1 METLALLADGFATS
15 LSPLN
20 IMIVLLG
27 VTAGLFIGAMP
38 GLGSVNGVA
47 IVLPI
52 TFIVPPSSA
61 IILLCA
67 IYYGAMYGGAVS
79 SILLGIPGA
88 STAVATTFDGRPMA
102 QQGKAGLALIAAA
115 GASFVGGTISV
126 LLFTIFAVPLADV
139 ALAFGPAE
147 TFALVLLAFTT
158 FVGLGGDDV
167 PKTIVMICLG
177 LVLSTVGLD
186 LISGQPRLIFGD
198 IPGFYS
204 GISFLV
210 LAIGAY
216 GVGEILYTIE
226 KSRKAPSVT
235 PAPITF
241 REIGHGIRALN
252 RMWKTM
258 SLGSFMG
265 FFVGM
270 LPAAGATPAALMAYG
285 VAKQTSK
292 KPESFGKGNIEGVA
306 APETANNA
314 ASTGSLLP
322 MLTLGIP
329 GSPTT
334 ALLLG
339 GMVMWGLMPGPM
351 LFIEQPDF
359 VWGLISSLYTANFA
373 AVAINIALIPLF
385 VWALRMP
392 FAVLCSL
399 VLVLCIV
406 GGYAPSQKLHDV
418 WLIVAFGVGGYLLRK
433 ADYPLAPLVLALVL
447 GPLMEKSFRQ
457 TLISEQGDMMAF
469 LERPL
474 SATFLVIALLLFIW
488 PLVGL
493 IFTRD
498 HKDHP
503 HVPSKR
509 PKIANDGK
517 T

>member
-1 METLALLADGFATS
+1 MELLGHLADGFATS

-20 IMIVLLG
+20 LMIVILG

-47 IVLPI
+47 IVLPL

-61 IILLCA
+61 IILLAA
-67 IYYGAMYGGAVS
+67 IYYGAMYGGAIS

-115 GASFVGGTISV
+115 TASFVGGTISV
-126 LLFTIFAVPLADV
+126 ILFTLFAAPLADV
-139 ALAFGPAE
+139 ALAFGPPE
-147 TFALVLLAFTT
+147 EFALVLLAFTT
-158 FVGLGGDDV
+158 FVGLGGDDIL
-167 PKTIVMICLG
+167 KTIIMICLG

-186 LISGQPRLIFGD
+186 LISGQPRLIFFD
-198 IPGFYS
+198 QPGFYS

-210 LAIGAY
+210 LAIGIY

-226 KSRKAPSVT
+226 TSKSAPSVT
-235 PAPITF
+235 PAKLTF
-241 REIGHGIRALN
+241 KELWLGLKAVN

-258 SLGSFMG
+258 SFGSFMG

-285 VAKQTSK
+285 MSKLMSK
-292 KPESFGKGNIEGVA
+292 KPETYGKGNIEGVA

-339 GMVMWGLMPGPM
+339 GMVMWGLVPGPM
-351 LFIEQPDF
+351 LFIDQPDF
-359 VWGLISSLYTANFA
+359 VWGLISSLYTANLA
-373 AVAINIALIPLF
+373 AVLVNLALIPVF

-392 FAVLCSL
+392 FTVLCSL
-399 VLVLCIV
+399 VLILCIV
-406 GGYAPSQKLHDV
+406 GGFAPSQKMHDV
-418 WLIVAFGVGGYLLRK
+418 WLIVGFGVIGYLLRK
-433 ADYPLAPLVLALVL
+433 ADYPMAPLVLALVL

-457 TLISEQGDMMAF
+457 SLISAQGDIMIF
-469 LERPL
+469 VERPL
-474 SATFLVIALLLFIW
+474 SATFIVISAIFFLL
-488 PLVGL
+488 PLLGY
-493 IFTRD
+493 IRRAMRRRAAGN
-498 HKDHP
+498 P
-503 HVPSKR
+503 
-509 PKIANDGK
+509 AE
-517 T
+517 

>member
-1 METLALLADGFATS
+1 MELLGYLADGFGTS

-20 IMIVLLG
+20 LFIVLIG

-52 TFIVPPSSA
+52 TFIVPPASA
-61 IILLCA
+61 IILLAA
-67 IYYGAMYGGAVS
+67 IYYGAMYGGAIS
-79 SILLGIPGA
+79 SVLLGIPGA

-115 GASFVGGTISV
+115 CASFVGGTISV
-126 LLFTIFAVPLADV
+126 ILFTIFAAPLADI

-147 TFALVLLAFTT
+147 EFALVLLAFTT

-167 PKTIVMICLG
+167 LKTIIMICLG
-177 LVLSTVGLD
+177 LALSTVGLD
-186 LISGQPRLIFGD
+186 LISGQPRLIFFD
-198 IPGFYS
+198 EPGFYS

-210 LAIGAY
+210 LAIGVY
-216 GVGEILYTIE
+216 GIGEILYTIE
-226 KSRKAPSVT
+226 TQKTAPQVT
-235 PAPITF
+235 PAKLTF
-241 REIGHGIRALN
+241 RELWYGIKEINKL
-252 RMWKTM
+252 WKTM
-258 SLGSFMG
+258 SLGSFLG

-270 LPAAGATPAALMAYG
+270 LPAAGATPAALMSYG
-285 VAKQTSK
+285 IAKLTSK
-292 KPESFGKGNIEGVA
+292 TPEKFGKGAIEGVA

-339 GMVMWGLMPGPM
+339 GMVMWGLVPGPM

-359 VWGLISSLYTANFA
+359 VWGLISSLYTANLA
-373 AVAINIALIPLF
+373 AVLVNLALIPLF

-392 FAVLCSL
+392 FTVLCAL
-399 VLVLCIV
+399 VFILCLV

-418 WLIVAFGVGGYLLRK
+418 WLIVGFGVGGYLLRK
-433 ADYPLAPLVLALVL
+433 ADYPMAPLVLALVL

-457 TLISEQGDMMAF
+457 TLISEQGNVLAF
-469 LERPL
+469 VERPISGTFIAISVLFFVLPLLKHVKRWLRRDL
-474 SATFLVIALLLFIW
+474 SPAE
-488 PLVGL
+488 
-493 IFTRD
+493 
-498 HKDHP
+498 
-503 HVPSKR
+503 
-509 PKIANDGK
+509 
-517 T
+517 

>member
-1 METLALLADGFATS
+1 MELLGHLAEGFSTS

-20 IMIVLLG
+20 LFIVILG

-47 IVLPI
+47 IVLPM

-67 IYYGAMYGGAVS
+67 IYYGAMYGGAIS

-102 QQGKAGLALIAAA
+102 QQGKAGLALIVAAV
-115 GASFVGGTISV
+115 ASFIGGTISV
-126 LLFTIFAVPLADV
+126 ILFTLFAAPLADV

-147 TFALVLLAFTT
+147 EFALVLLAFTT

-167 PKTIVMICLG
+167 LKTIIMICLG
-177 LVLSTVGLD
+177 LALSTVGLD
-186 LISGQPRLIFGD
+186 LISGQPRLIFFD
-198 IPGFYS
+198 EPGFYS

-210 LAIGAY
+210 LAIGIY

-226 KSRKAPSVT
+226 TSKSAPSVT
-235 PAPITF
+235 PARLTF
-241 REIGHGIRALN
+241 RDLWYGIKEVNKL
-252 RMWKTM
+252 WKTL
-258 SLGSFMG
+258 SFGSFMG

-270 LPAAGATPAALMAYG
+270 LPAAGATPAALMSYG
-285 VAKQTSK
+285 LSKLMSK
-292 KPESFGKGNIEGVA
+292 KPETFGKGNIEGVA
-306 APETANNA
+306 SPETANNA

-339 GMVMWGLMPGPM
+339 GMVMWGLVPGPM

-359 VWGLISSLYTANFA
+359 VWGLISSLYTANLA
-373 AVAINIALIPLF
+373 AVLVNLALIPLF

-392 FAVLCSL
+392 FTVLCSL

-406 GGYAPSQKLHDV
+406 GGFAPSQKMHDV
-418 WLIVAFGVGGYLLRK
+418 WLIVGFGVVGYLMRK
-433 ADYPLAPLVLALVL
+433 ADYPMAPLVLALVL

-457 TLISEQGDMMAF
+457 TLISEQGNVLAF
-469 LERPL
+469 IERPL
-474 SATFLVIALLLFIW
+474 SATFIALSAVFFLL
-488 PLVGL
+488 PLL
-493 IFTRD
+493 
-498 HKDHP
+498 KYA
-503 HVPSKR
+503 KR
-509 PKIANDGK
+509 AKRSEGVAGEPAE
-517 T
+517 

>member
-1 METLALLADGFATS
+1 MELFGLLMDGFATS
-15 LSPLN
+15 LSPFN
-20 IMIVLLG
+20 IMIVVLG

-47 IVLPI
+47 IVLPL
-52 TFIVPPSSA
+52 TFVVPPSSA
-61 IILLCA
+61 IILLAA
-67 IYYGAMYGGAVS
+67 IYYGAMYGGAIS

-115 GASFVGGTISV
+115 VASFVGGTISV
-126 LLFTIFAVPLADV
+126 ILFTLFAVPLADI
-139 ALAFGPAE
+139 ALKFGPPE
-147 TFALVLLAFTT
+147 EFALVLMAFTT

-167 PKTIVMICLG
+167 LKTIIMICLG

-186 LISGQPRLIFGD
+186 MISGQPRMIFFD
-198 IPGFYS
+198 QPGFYS

-226 KSRKAPSVT
+226 TSKSAPSVT
-235 PAPITF
+235 PAKLTF
-241 REIGHGIRALN
+241 RELGHGLKEMNKLWR
-252 RMWKTM
+252 TM
-258 SLGSFMG
+258 SLGSFLG

-285 VAKQTSK
+285 LAKVTSK
-292 KPESFGKGNIEGVA
+292 QPDTFGKGNIEGVA

-339 GMVMWGLMPGPM
+339 GMVMWGLVPGPM

-373 AVAINIALIPLF
+373 AVIVNLALIPVF

-392 FAVLCSL
+392 FTVLCAV
-399 VLVLCIV
+399 VLILCIV
-406 GGYAPSQKLHDV
+406 GGFAPSQKMHDV
-418 WLIVAFGVGGYLLRK
+418 WLIVAFGIGGYVLRK
-433 ADYPLAPLVLALVL
+433 ADYPMAPLVLALVL

-457 TLISEQGDMMAF
+457 TLIAEQGNVFAF
-469 LERPL
+469 IERPI
-474 SATFLVIALLLFIW
+474 SGTFIVISVIFFLL
-488 PLVGL
+488 PLLKYV
-493 IFTRD
+493 R
-498 HKDHP
+498 
-503 HVPSKR
+503 R
-509 PKIANDGK
+509 PNKNVREHAK
-517 T
+517 

>member
-1 METLALLADGFATS
+1 MDIFALLADGFATS

-20 IMIVLLG
+20 LFIVIIG
-27 VTAGLFIGAMP
+27 VTVGLFIGAMP

-47 IVLPI
+47 IVLPL
-52 TFIVPPSSA
+52 TFVVPPASA
-61 IILLCA
+61 IIFLAA

-102 QQGKAGLALIAAA
+102 QKGQAGLALIAAA
-115 GASFVGGTISV
+115 VASFVGGTISV
-126 LLFTIFAVPLADV
+126 ILFTAFAAPLADL

-147 TFALVLLAFTT
+147 EFALVLLAFTT
-158 FVGLGGDDV
+158 FVGLGGDD
-167 PKTIVMICLG
+167 PLKTVIMICLG

-198 IPGFYS
+198 MPGFYA

-210 LAIGAY
+210 LAIGVY
-216 GVGEILYTIE
+216 GIGEVLHTIE
-226 KSRKAPSVT
+226 TSKSAPQVT
-235 PAPITF
+235 PAKITF
-241 REIGHGIRALN
+241 SELRAGLA
-252 RMWKTM
+252 RMNQLWRTM
-258 SLGSFMG
+258 SIGSFLG

-270 LPAAGATPAALMAYG
+270 LPAAGATPASLMAYG
-285 VAKQTSK
+285 IARTTSK
-292 KPESFGKGNIEGVA
+292 KGKNFGKGEIEGVA

-339 GMVMWGLMPGPM
+339 GMVMWGLVPGPM

-359 VWGLISSLYTANFA
+359 VWGLISSLYTANAA
-373 AVAINIALIPLF
+373 AVLINLALIPLF

-392 FAVLCSL
+392 FTVLCAI
-399 VLVLCIV
+399 VIVLCIV
-406 GGYAPSQKLHDV
+406 GGFAPSQKLHDV
-418 WLIVAFGVGGYLLRK
+418 WLIAGFGIAGYILRK

-457 TLISEQGDMMAF
+457 TLVMEQGNVFAF
-469 LERPL
+469 VERPL
-474 SATFLVIALLLFIW
+474 SATFMLLA
-488 PLVGL
+488 L
-493 IFTRD
+493 IFFLLPLLKYVR
-498 HKDHP
+498 KP
-503 HVPSKR
+503 GKNQVP
-509 PKIANDGK
+509 AE
-517 T
+517 

>member
-1 METLALLADGFATS
+1 MDVLALLADGFATS

-20 IMIVLLG
+20 LMIVILG

-47 IVLPI
+47 IVLPL

-67 IYYGAMYGGAVS
+67 IYYGAMYGGAIS
-79 SILLGIPGA
+79 SVLLGIPGS

-115 GASFVGGTISV
+115 MASFIGGTISV
-126 LLFTIFAVPLADV
+126 VLFTVFAVPLADL

-147 TFALVLLAFTT
+147 EFALVLLAFTT

-167 PKTIVMICLG
+167 LKTLIMICLG

-186 LISGQPRLIFGD
+186 LISGQPRLIFFD
-198 IPGFYS
+198 EPGFYS

-210 LAIGAY
+210 LAIGVY
-216 GVGEILYTIE
+216 GVGEVLYTIE
-226 KSRKAPSVT
+226 TQRKSPSVT
-235 PAPITF
+235 PAKLTF
-241 REIGHGIRALN
+241 KELWLGMKAIN
-252 RMWKTM
+252 RLWKTM
-258 SLGSFMG
+258 SLGSFLG

-285 VAKQTSK
+285 MAKTTSK
-292 KPESFGKGNIEGVA
+292 SPETFGKGNIEGVA

-339 GMVMWGLMPGPM
+339 GMVMWGLVPGPM

-373 AVAINIALIPLF
+373 AVAINLALIPLF

-392 FAVLCSL
+392 FTVLCAL
-399 VLVLCIV
+399 VLVLCLV

-418 WLIVAFGVGGYLLRK
+418 WLILGFGVAGYLLRK
-433 ADYPLAPLVLALVL
+433 ANYPLAPLVLALVL

-457 TLISEQGDMMAF
+457 TLISEQGNVMAF
-469 LERPL
+469 VERPL
-474 SATFLVIALLLFIW
+474 SATFMALALLFFVL
-488 PLVGL
+488 PLIKL
-493 IFTRD
+493 LRKNTS
-498 HKDHP
+498 KDKVAP
-503 HVPSKR
+503 
-509 PKIANDGK
+509 AE
-517 T
+517 

>member
-1 METLALLADGFATS
+1 METLGLLLDGFSTS
-15 LSPLN
+15 LSLFN
-20 IMIVLLG
+20 IIIVVAG

-47 IVLPI
+47 IVLPL
-52 TFIVPPSSA
+52 TFLVPPESA
-61 IILLCA
+61 IILLAA

-102 QQGKAGLALIAAA
+102 QQGRAGLALITSAV
-115 GASFVGGTISV
+115 ASFIGGTISV
-126 LLFTIFAVPLADV
+126 VLFTVFAVPLADV

-147 TFALVLLAFTT
+147 EFALVLLAFTT
-158 FVGLGGDDV
+158 FVGLGNDNV
-167 PKTIVMICLG
+167 YKTIVMIMLG

-186 LISGQPRLIFGD
+186 LISGQPRLIFFD
-198 IPGFYS
+198 LPGFYS

-210 LAIGAY
+210 LAIGVY
-216 GVGEILYTIE
+216 GVGEVLYTIE
-226 KSRKAPSVT
+226 TSNRNTEVT
-235 PAPITF
+235 NARITF
-241 REIGHGIRALN
+241 AELGAGLRELVKLWR
-252 RMWKTM
+252 TM
-258 SLGSFMG
+258 TLGSLVG

-270 LPAAGATPAALMAYG
+270 LPAAGATPASLMAYG
-285 VAKQTSK
+285 MAKSSSK
-292 KPESFGKGNIEGVA
+292 TPDSFGKGNIEGVA

-339 GMVMWGLMPGPM
+339 GMVIWGLVPGPM

-373 AVAINIALIPLF
+373 SVIINIALIPLF

-392 FAVLCSL
+392 TTVLCAL
-399 VLVLCIV
+399 VLVLCII
-406 GGYAPSQKLHDV
+406 GGFAPSQKMHDV
-418 WLIVAFGVGGYLLRK
+418 WLIIAFGGAGYILRK
-433 ADYPLAPLVLALVL
+433 ADYPLAPLVLAIVL

-457 TLISEQGDMMAF
+457 TLIGEQGNVLAF
-469 LERPL
+469 FERPL
-474 SATFLVIALLLFIW
+474 SGTFMCLALFFFLL
-488 PLVGL
+488 PLIKYVHRSYSDQTP
-493 IFTRD
+493 IT
-498 HKDHP
+498 
-503 HVPSKR
+503 SS
-509 PKIANDGK
+509 
-517 T
+517 

>member
-1 METLALLADGFATS
+1 MEVLDLLAQGFAVS

-20 IMIVLLG
+20 LMVVLIG
-27 VTAGLFIGAMP
+27 VTVGIFIGAMP

-47 IVLPI
+47 IVLPL
-52 TFIVPPSSA
+52 TFIVPPTSA
-61 IILLCA
+61 IILLAA
-67 IYYGAMYGGAVS
+67 IYYGAMYGGAIS

-115 GASFVGGTISV
+115 VASFVGGTISI
-126 LLFTIFAVPLADV
+126 LLFTAFAVPLADL

-147 TFALVLLAFTT
+147 EFALVLLAFTT

-167 PKTIVMICLG
+167 LKTIVMICLG
-177 LVLSTVGLD
+177 LALATVGLD
-186 LISGQPRLIFGD
+186 LISGQPRMIFGD
-198 IPGFYS
+198 LPGFYS

-210 LAIGAY
+210 LAIGVY
-216 GVGEILYTIE
+216 GIGEVLYTLE
-226 KSRKAPSVT
+226 TSRTKPTVT
-235 PAPITF
+235 PAKLTF
-241 REIGHGIRALN
+241 KELGAGFRAMN
-252 RMWKTM
+252 RTWKTM
-258 SLGSFMG
+258 SMGSFLG

-285 VAKQTSK
+285 IARQTSK
-292 KPESFGKGNIEGVA
+292 APETFGKGNIEGVA

-339 GMVMWGLMPGPM
+339 GMVMWGLTPGPL

-359 VWGLISSLYTANFA
+359 VWGLISSLYTANVA
-373 AVAINIALIPLF
+373 AVLINIALIPLF

-392 FAVLCSL
+392 FTVLCSI
-399 VLVLCIV
+399 VLLLCIV
-406 GGYAPSQKLHDV
+406 GGYAPNQKMHDV
-418 WLIVAFGVGGYLLRK
+418 WLILGFGVAGYLLRK

-447 GPLMEKSFRQ
+447 GPLMERSFRQ
-457 TLISEQGDMMAF
+457 TLIAEQGNILAF
-469 LERPL
+469 VERPL
-474 SATFLVIALLLFIW
+474 SGTFIALAALFFLLPVIRY
-488 PLVGL
+488 LRKRYGKKGL
-493 IFTRD
+493 A
-498 HKDHP
+498 P
-503 HVPSKR
+503 
-509 PKIANDGK
+509 AE
-517 T
+517 

>member
-1 METLALLADGFATS
+1 MDGFATS
-15 LSPLN
+15 LSPFNL
-20 IMIVLLG
+20 MIVVLG

-47 IVLPI
+47 IVLPL

-61 IILLCA
+61 IILLAA

-115 GASFVGGTISV
+115 VASFVGGTVSV
-126 LLFTIFAVPLADV
+126 ILFTLFAAPLADI
-139 ALAFGPAE
+139 ALRFGPPE
-147 TFALVLLAFTT
+147 EFALVLLAFTT

-167 PKTIVMICLG
+167 LKTVIMICLG
-177 LVLSTVGLD
+177 LALSTVGLD
-186 LISGQPRLIFGD
+186 LISGQPRLIFFD
-198 IPGFYS
+198 QPGFYS

-226 KSRKAPSVT
+226 ASKSAPQVT
-235 PAPITF
+235 PARLTFKELRLGF
-241 REIGHGIRALN
+241 REMNKL
-252 RMWKTM
+252 WKTM
-258 SLGSFMG
+258 SFGSFIG

-285 VAKQTSK
+285 LAKVTSK
-292 KPESFGKGNIEGVA
+292 NSDQFGRGAIEGVA

-339 GMVMWGLMPGPM
+339 GMVMWGLVPGPM

-373 AVAINIALIPLF
+373 AVLVNLALIPVF

-392 FAVLCSL
+392 FTVLCAL

-406 GGYAPSQKLHDV
+406 GGYAPSQKMHDV
-418 WLIVAFGVGGYLLRK
+418 WLIVGFGVGGYLLRK
-433 ADYPLAPLVLALVL
+433 ADYPMAPLVLALVL

-457 TLISEQGDMMAF
+457 TLIAEQGNILAF
-469 LERPL
+469 VERPL
-474 SATFLVIALLLFIW
+474 SASFIAISAIFFLLPLLKY
-488 PLVGL
+488 
-493 IFTRD
+493 TR
-498 HKDHP
+498 
-503 HVPSKR
+503 R
-509 PKIANDGK
+509 LTGPKA
-517 T
+517 TV

>member
-1 METLALLADGFATS
+1 METLGLLLDGFSTS
-15 LSPLN
+15 LSLFN
-20 IMIVLLG
+20 IMIVLSG

-47 IVLPI
+47 IVLPL
-52 TFIVPPSSA
+52 TFLVPPESA
-61 IILLCA
+61 IILLAA

-102 QQGKAGLALIAAA
+102 QQGKAGLALITSAV
-115 GASFVGGTISV
+115 ASFVGGTVSV
-126 LLFTIFAVPLADV
+126 VLFTIFAIPLADV

-147 TFALVLLAFTT
+147 EFALVLLAFTT
-158 FVGLGGDDV
+158 FVGLGNDNV
-167 PKTIVMICLG
+167 YKTIVMIMLG

-186 LISGQPRLIFGD
+186 LISGQPRLIFFD
-198 IPGFYS
+198 LPGFYS

-210 LAIGAY
+210 LAIGVY
-216 GVGEILYTIE
+216 GVGEVLYTIE
-226 KSRKAPSVT
+226 TSNKNTEVT
-235 PAPITF
+235 NARITF
-241 REIGHGIRALN
+241 AELGAGLRKLVSL
-252 RMWKTM
+252 WKTM
-258 SLGSFMG
+258 TLGSFIG

-270 LPAAGATPAALMAYG
+270 LPAAGATPASLMAYG
-285 VAKQTSK
+285 MAKSSSK
-292 KPESFGKGNIEGVA
+292 NPDSFGKGNIEGVA

-339 GMVMWGLMPGPM
+339 GMVIWGLVPGPM

-373 AVAINIALIPLF
+373 SVIINIALIPLF

-392 FAVLCSL
+392 ATVLCAL
-399 VLVLCIV
+399 VLVLCII
-406 GGYAPSQKLHDV
+406 GGFAPSQKMHDV
-418 WLIVAFGVGGYLLRK
+418 WLIIAFGGAGYILRK
-433 ADYPLAPLVLALVL
+433 ADYPLAPLVLAIVL

-457 TLISEQGDMMAF
+457 TLIAEQGNILAF
-469 LERPL
+469 FERPL
-474 SATFLVIALLLFIW
+474 SGTFMCLALFFFLLPVIKYVRRSHYNQN
-488 PLVGL
+488 PV
-493 IFTRD
+493 TN
-498 HKDHP
+498 P
-503 HVPSKR
+503 
-509 PKIANDGK
+509 
-517 T
+517 

>member
-1 METLALLADGFATS
+1 MEVFSLLADGFATS
-15 LSPLN
+15 LSPFNL
-20 IMIVLLG
+20 MIVIFG

-47 IVLPI
+47 IVLPL

-61 IILLCA
+61 IILLAA
-67 IYYGAMYGGAVS
+67 IYYGAMYGGAIS

-115 GASFVGGTISV
+115 FASFVGGTISV
-126 LLFTIFAVPLADV
+126 ILFSAFAAPLADV

-147 TFALVLLAFTT
+147 EFALVLLAFTT

-167 PKTIVMICLG
+167 LKTIMMICLG

-198 IPGFYS
+198 MPGFYS

-210 LAIGAY
+210 LAIGTY
-216 GVGEILYTIE
+216 GIGEVLYTIE
-226 KSRKAPSVT
+226 TSKSQPQVS
-235 PAPITF
+235 PARITF
-241 REIGHGIRALN
+241 RDLWSGL
-252 RMWKTM
+252 KTM
-258 SLGSFMG
+258 MGFWRTMSFGSFLG

-270 LPAAGATPAALMAYG
+270 LPAAGATPASLMAYG
-285 VAKQTSK
+285 IAKQTSK
-292 KPESFGKGNIEGVA
+292 EPESFGKGNIEGVA

-339 GMVMWGLMPGPM
+339 GMVMWGLVPGPM
-351 LFIEQPDF
+351 LFIEEPDF
-359 VWGLISSLYTANFA
+359 VWGLISSLYTANAA
-373 AVAINIALIPLF
+373 AVIINIALIPLF

-392 FAVLCSL
+392 FTVLCSI

-406 GGYAPSQKLHDV
+406 GGYAPSQKMHDV
-418 WLIVAFGVGGYLLRK
+418 WLIVGFGVAGYLLRK

-457 TLISEQGDMMAF
+457 TLIAEQGNIMAF
-469 LERPL
+469 VERPL
-474 SATFLVIALLLFIW
+474 SGTFIALAVLLFML
-488 PLVGL
+488 PLLKHLRG
-493 IFTRD
+493 R
-498 HKDHP
+498 
-503 HVPSKR
+503 SK
-509 PKIANDGK
+509 KKLSKAN
-517 T
+517 

>member
-1 METLALLADGFATS
+1 MDTLALLADGFATS

-20 IMIVLLG
+20 LMIVILG

-47 IVLPI
+47 IVLPL

-67 IYYGAMYGGAVS
+67 IYYGAMYGGAIS

-115 GASFVGGTISV
+115 VASFVGGTISV
-126 LLFTIFAVPLADV
+126 LLFTLFAVPLADL

-147 TFALVLLAFTT
+147 EFALVLLAFTT
-158 FVGLGGDDV
+158 FVGLGGDDKL
-167 PKTIVMICLG
+167 KTIIMICLG

-198 IPGFYS
+198 MPGFYS

-210 LAIGAY
+210 LAIGVY
-216 GVGEILYTIE
+216 GIGEILYTIE
-226 KSRKAPSVT
+226 TSRTAPQVT
-235 PAPITF
+235 PARITL
-241 REIGHGIRALN
+241 RELGDGIKTMN
-252 RMWKTM
+252 KMWRTM
-258 SLGSFMG
+258 SLGSFLG

-285 VAKQTSK
+285 IARSTSK
-292 KPESFGKGNIEGVA
+292 EPKSFGKGNIEGVA

-351 LFIEQPDF
+351 LFIEQQDF

-392 FAVLCSL
+392 FTVLCAL
-399 VLVLCIV
+399 VMVLCIV
-406 GGYAPSQKLHDV
+406 GGFAPSQKMHDV
-418 WLIVAFGVGGYLLRK
+418 WLIAGFGVAGYLLRK

-457 TLISEQGDMMAF
+457 TLISEQGDILAF
-469 LERPL
+469 IERPL
-474 SATFLVIALLLFIW
+474 SGTFIAIAVLFFAL
-488 PLVGL
+488 PLVKYLRKGGA
-493 IFTRD
+493 R
-498 HKDHP
+498 
-503 HVPSKR
+503 S
-509 PKIANDGK
+509 IAPAE
-517 T
+517 

>member
-1 METLALLADGFATS
+1 MEVLSLLADGFATS
-15 LSPLN
+15 LSPFNLF
-20 IMIVLLG
+20 IVIIG

-47 IVLPI
+47 IVLPL

-61 IILLCA
+61 IILLAA

-102 QQGKAGLALIAAA
+102 QKGQAGLALIAAA
-115 GASFVGGTISV
+115 VASFVGGTISV
-126 LLFTIFAVPLADV
+126 VLFTLFAAPLADI
-139 ALAFGPAE
+139 ALSFGPAE
-147 TFALVLLAFTT
+147 EFALVLLAFTT
-158 FVGLGGDDV
+158 FVGLGGDDAL
-167 PKTIVMICLG
+167 KTIIMICLG
-177 LVLSTVGLD
+177 LALSTVGLD

-198 IPGFYS
+198 MPGFYS

-210 LAIGAY
+210 LAIGTY
-216 GVGEILYTIE
+216 GLGEILYTIE
-226 KSRKAPSVT
+226 TSKTAPKVT
-235 PAPITF
+235 NARITF
-241 REIGHGIRALN
+241 AELGAGLKRMN
-252 RMWKTM
+252 RLWKTM
-258 SLGSFMG
+258 SLGSFLG

-270 LPAAGATPAALMAYG
+270 LPAAGATPAALMSYG
-285 VAKQTSK
+285 IAKQTSK
-292 KPESFGKGNIEGVA
+292 TSDTFGKGNIEGVA

-339 GMVMWGLMPGPM
+339 GMVMWGLVPGPM

-373 AVAINIALIPLF
+373 AVAVNIALIPVF

-392 FAVLCSL
+392 FTVLCAL
-399 VLVLCIV
+399 VVVLCIV
-406 GGYAPSQKLHDV
+406 GGFAPSQKMHDV
-418 WLIVAFGVGGYLLRK
+418 WWICAFGVGGYLLRK

-457 TLISEQGDMMAF
+457 TLIAEQGNILAF
-469 LERPL
+469 VERPL
-474 SATFLVIALLLFIW
+474 SATFIGLAILFFVMPFVVAFIT
-488 PLVGL
+488 GAKE
-493 IFTRD
+493 RR
-498 HKDHP
+498 

-509 PKIANDGK
+509 PKIN
-517 T
+517 

>member
-1 METLALLADGFATS
+1 MTETLALLADGFATS

-20 IMIVLLG
+20 LMIVILG

-47 IVLPI
+47 IVLPL
-52 TFIVPPSSA
+52 TFIVPPASA
-61 IILLCA
+61 IILLAA

-79 SILLGIPGA
+79 SVLLGIPGA

-115 GASFVGGTISV
+115 VASFVGGTISV
-126 LLFTIFAVPLADV
+126 ILFTAFAAPLADL

-147 TFALVLLAFTT
+147 EFALVLMAFTT
-158 FVGLGGDDV
+158 FVGLGGDDKL
-167 PKTIVMICLG
+167 KTIVMICLG
-177 LVLSTVGLD
+177 LILSTVGLD

-198 IPGFYS
+198 MPGFYA

-210 LAIGAY
+210 LAIGVY
-216 GVGEILYTIE
+216 GIGEILYTIE
-226 KSRKAPSVT
+226 SSRTSPQVSPAKITWSELKAGFK
-235 PAPITF
+235 AM
-241 REIGHGIRALN
+241 N
-252 RMWKTM
+252 RLWKTM
-258 SLGSFMG
+258 SFGSFLG

-270 LPAAGATPAALMAYG
+270 LPAAGATPASLMAYG
-285 VAKQTSK
+285 MARQSSKQ
-292 KPESFGKGNIEGVA
+292 PETFGKGNIEGVA

-339 GMVMWGLMPGPM
+339 GMVMWGLVPGPM

-373 AVAINIALIPLF
+373 AVLINIALIPLF

-392 FAVLCSL
+392 FTVLCAI
-399 VLVLCIV
+399 VIVLCIV
-406 GGYAPSQKLHDV
+406 GGFAPSQKMHDV
-418 WLIVAFGVGGYLLRK
+418 WLIAGFGVAGYLLRK

-457 TLISEQGDMMAF
+457 TLIAEQGNIMAF
-469 LERPL
+469 VERPL
-474 SATFLVIALLLFIW
+474 SGTFIALAALFFVLPIIKYLRKSAQQRVA
-488 PLVGL
+488 P
-493 IFTRD
+493 
-498 HKDHP
+498 
-503 HVPSKR
+503 
-509 PKIANDGK
+509 AE
-517 T
+517 

>member
-1 METLALLADGFATS
+1 MDVLALLADGFAVS
-15 LSPLN
+15 MAPYNLF
-20 IMIVLLG
+20 IVVLG
-27 VTAGLFIGAMP
+27 VTLGIFIGAMP

-47 IVLPI
+47 IVLPL
-52 TFIVPPSSA
+52 TFIVPPASA

-67 IYYGAMYGGAVS
+67 IYYGAMYGGAIS

-102 QQGKAGLALIAAA
+102 LNGQAGLALIAAA
-115 GASFVGGTISV
+115 VGSFVGGTVSV
-126 LLFTIFAVPLADV
+126 ILFTVFAVPLADV

-147 TFALVLLAFTT
+147 EFALVLLAFTT

-167 PKTIVMICLG
+167 FKTIVMITLG

-186 LISGQPRLIFGD
+186 LISGHPRLIFFD
-198 IPGFYS
+198 EPGFYS

-210 LAIGAY
+210 LAIGVY
-216 GVGEILYTIE
+216 GVGEVLWTLE
-226 KSRKAPSVT
+226 NSSTGQKVSAAKV
-235 PAPITF
+235 TF
-241 REIGHGIRALN
+241 REILAGFGLIRRFWRSSSIGTFL
-252 RMWKTM
+252 
-258 SLGSFMG
+258 G

-285 VAKQTSK
+285 IAKSASK
-292 KPESFGKGNIEGVA
+292 EPHTFGKGNVEGVI

-339 GMVMWGLMPGPM
+339 GMIMWGLMPGPM

-359 VWGLISSLYTANFA
+359 VWGLISSLYTANVA
-373 AVAINIALIPLF
+373 AVVVNLALIPLF
-385 VWALRMP
+385 VWALKMP
-392 FAVLCSL
+392 FSILCTV

-406 GGYAPSQKLHDV
+406 GGYAPNSKMLDV
-418 WLIVAFGVGGYLLRK
+418 WLIVGFGVAGYLLRK
-433 ADYPLAPLVLALVL
+433 ADYPMAPLVLALVL

-457 TLISEQGDMMAF
+457 SMIAEHGNVF
-469 LERPL
+469 IFIERPI
-474 SATFLVIALLLFIW
+474 SGTFMIIAGLFLLVPIVQKLR
-488 PLVGL
+488 GL
-493 IFTRD
+493 RG
-498 HKDHP
+498 K
-503 HVPSKR
+503 VR
-509 PKIANDGK
+509 PNPAE
-517 T
+517 

>member
-1 METLALLADGFATS
+1 MDLIAHLSDGFATS

-20 IMIVLLG
+20 LMIVILG

-47 IVLPI
+47 IVLPM

-61 IILLCA
+61 IILLAA
-67 IYYGAMYGGAVS
+67 IYYGAMYGGAIS

-115 GASFVGGTISV
+115 TASFVGGTVSV
-126 LLFTIFAVPLADV
+126 ILFTLFAAPLADI

-147 TFALVLLAFTT
+147 EFALVLLAFTT

-167 PKTIVMICLG
+167 LKTIIMICLG
-177 LVLSTVGLD
+177 LALSTVGLD
-186 LISGQPRLIFGD
+186 LISGQPRLIFFD
-198 IPGFYS
+198 QPGFYS

-210 LAIGAY
+210 LAIGIY
-216 GVGEILYTIE
+216 GIGEILHTIE
-226 KSRKAPSVT
+226 TSKSAPSIT
-235 PAPITF
+235 PARLTF
-241 REIGHGIRALN
+241 RELWLGLKEVSKL
-252 RMWKTM
+252 WKTLSFG
-258 SLGSFMG
+258 SLIG

-270 LPAAGATPAALMAYG
+270 LPAAGATPAALMSYG
-285 VAKQTSK
+285 LSKLMSK
-292 KPESFGKGNIEGVA
+292 KPETFGKGNIEGVA
-306 APETANNA
+306 SPETANNA

-339 GMVMWGLMPGPM
+339 GMVMWGLVPGPM

-359 VWGLISSLYTANFA
+359 VWGLISSLYTANVA
-373 AVAINIALIPLF
+373 AVLINLALIPLF

-392 FAVLCSL
+392 FTVLCAL
-399 VLVLCIV
+399 VIVLCIV
-406 GGYAPSQKLHDV
+406 GGYAPSQKMHDV
-418 WLIVAFGVGGYLLRK
+418 WLIAGFGVAGYILRK
-433 ADYPLAPLVLALVL
+433 ADYPMAPLVLALVL

-457 TLISEQGDMMAF
+457 TLIAEQGNVMAF
-469 LERPL
+469 VERPL
-474 SATFLVIALLLFIW
+474 SATFIAISVVFFLM
-488 PLVGL
+488 PLMKYLKKPARGPEL
-493 IFTRD
+493 RE
-498 HKDHP
+498 P
-503 HVPSKR
+503 
-509 PKIANDGK
+509 AE
-517 T
+517 

>member
-1 METLALLADGFATS
+1 MEVLSLLADGFATS
-15 LSPLN
+15 LLPFNLF
-20 IMIVLLG
+20 IVIIG

-47 IVLPI
+47 IVLPL

-61 IILLCA
+61 IILLAA

-102 QQGKAGLALIAAA
+102 QKGQAGLALIAAA
-115 GASFVGGTISV
+115 VASFVGGTISV
-126 LLFTIFAVPLADV
+126 ILFTLFAAPLADI
-139 ALAFGPAE
+139 ALSFGPAE
-147 TFALVLLAFTT
+147 EFALVLLAFTT
-158 FVGLGGDDV
+158 FVGLGGDDSL
-167 PKTIVMICLG
+167 KTIIMICLG
-177 LVLSTVGLD
+177 LALSTVGLD

-198 IPGFYS
+198 MPGFYS

-210 LAIGAY
+210 LAIGTY
-216 GVGEILYTIE
+216 GLGEILYTIE
-226 KSRKAPSVT
+226 TSKTAPKVT
-235 PAPITF
+235 NARITF
-241 REIGHGIRALN
+241 AELGAGLK
-252 RMWKTM
+252 RMNSLWKTM
-258 SLGSFMG
+258 SLGSLLG

-270 LPAAGATPAALMAYG
+270 LPAAGATPAALMSYG
-285 VAKQTSK
+285 IAKQTSK
-292 KPESFGKGNIEGVA
+292 TSDTFGKGNIEGVA

-339 GMVMWGLMPGPM
+339 GMVMWGLVPGPM

-373 AVAINIALIPLF
+373 AVAVNIALIPVF

-392 FAVLCSL
+392 FTVLCAL
-399 VLVLCIV
+399 VVVLCIV
-406 GGYAPSQKLHDV
+406 GGFAPSQKMHDV
-418 WLIVAFGVGGYLLRK
+418 WLIFAFGVGGYLLRK

-457 TLISEQGDMMAF
+457 TLIAEQGNILAF
-469 LERPL
+469 VERPL
-474 SATFLVIALLLFIW
+474 SATFIGLAILFFVMPFLVAFVTGAKERL
-488 PLVGL
+488 
-493 IFTRD
+493 
-498 HKDHP
+498 

-509 PKIANDGK
+509 PKIN
-517 T
+517 

>member
-1 METLALLADGFATS
+1 MEILGLLGAGFAES

-20 IMIVLLG
+20 LVVIIIG
-27 VTAGLFIGAMP
+27 VTMGLFVGAMP

-47 IVLPI
+47 ILLPM
-52 TFIVPPSSA
+52 TFIVPPASA
-61 IILLCA
+61 IIFLAAL
-67 IYYGAMYGGAVS
+67 YYGAMYGGAIS

-115 GASFVGGTISV
+115 VASFVGGTISV
-126 LLFTIFAVPLADV
+126 ILFTFLAAPLADF

-147 TFALVLLAFTT
+147 EFALVLLAFTT

-167 PKTIVMICLG
+167 AKTIIMILLG

-186 LISGQPRLIFGD
+186 LISGQPRLIFFD
-198 IPGFYS
+198 LPGFYS

-210 LAIGAY
+210 LAIGVY
-216 GVGEILYTIE
+216 GVGEVLATIE
-226 KSRKAPSVT
+226 ETRGKPTVTTAKIGFKDLIDGLRQLMVTWRTMGVGSV
-235 PAPITF
+235 
-241 REIGHGIRALN
+241 L
-252 RMWKTM
+252 
-258 SLGSFMG
+258 G

-270 LPAAGATPAALMAYG
+270 LPAAGATPASLMAYG
-285 VAKQTSK
+285 IARTTSK
-292 KPESFGKGNIEGVA
+292 TPQQFGKGAVEGVV

-351 LFIEQPDF
+351 LFLEEPGF
-359 VWGLISSLYTANFA
+359 VWGLISSLYTANVFA
-373 AVAINIALIPLF
+373 VLVNLALIPLF

-392 FAVLCSL
+392 FTVLCAI
-399 VLVLCIV
+399 VLVLCII
-406 GGYAPSQKLHDV
+406 GGYAPAQRMHDV
-418 WLIVAFGVGGYLLRK
+418 WMIALFGIGAFLLRK
-433 ADYPLAPLVLALVL
+433 ADYPMAPLVLALVL

-457 TLISEQGDMMAF
+457 ATISSQGDMLTF
-469 LERPL
+469 VERPI
-474 SATFLVIALLLFIW
+474 SATLMVVSAILFLAPFVRVFRKGRRAAA
-488 PLVGL
+488 P
-493 IFTRD
+493 
-498 HKDHP
+498 
-503 HVPSKR
+503 
-509 PKIANDGK
+509 AE
-517 T
+517 

>member
-1 METLALLADGFATS
+1 MEVFGLLMDGFATS

-20 IMIVLLG
+20 LMIVIVG

-47 IVLPI
+47 IVLPL

-61 IILLCA
+61 IILLAA

-115 GASFVGGTISV
+115 VASCVGGTISV
-126 LLFTIFAVPLADV
+126 MLFTVFAAPLADL
-139 ALAFGPAE
+139 ALKFGPAE
-147 TFALVLLAFTT
+147 EFALVLLAFTT

-167 PKTIVMICLG
+167 LKTIVMICLG

-198 IPGFYS
+198 LPGFYS

-210 LAIGAY
+210 LAIGVY
-216 GVGEILYTIE
+216 GIGEVLHTIE
-226 KSRKAPSVT
+226 TSKTAPSVT
-235 PAPITF
+235 PARLTF
-241 REIGHGIRALN
+241 RELGAGFREMN
-252 RMWKTM
+252 RLWKTM
-258 SLGSFMG
+258 SVGSFLG

-270 LPAAGATPAALMAYG
+270 LPAAGATPASLMAYG
-285 VAKQTSK
+285 IARSTSK
-292 KPESFGKGNIEGVA
+292 KPDSFGKGNIEGVA
-306 APETANNA
+306 APDTANNA

-339 GMVMWGLMPGPM
+339 GMVMWGLVPGPM

-373 AVAINIALIPLF
+373 AVLINLALIPLF

-392 FAVLCSL
+392 FTVLCAI

-406 GGYAPSQKLHDV
+406 GGFAPSQKMHDV
-418 WLIVAFGVGGYLLRK
+418 WLIAGFGIAGYLLRK

-457 TLISEQGDMMAF
+457 TLIAEQGNVLAF
-469 LERPL
+469 VERPL
-474 SATFLVIALLLFIW
+474 SGTFIALAVLFFLL
-488 PLVGL
+488 PLAKYL
-493 IFTRD
+493 R
-498 HKDHP
+498 K
-503 HVPSKR
+503 PSKTGAA
-509 PKIANDGK
+509 PAA
-517 T
+517 

>member
-1 METLALLADGFATS
+1 MDLLAHLADGFATS

-20 IMIVLLG
+20 LFIVILG

-47 IVLPI
+47 IVLPM

-67 IYYGAMYGGAVS
+67 IYYGAMYGGAIS

-102 QQGKAGLALIAAA
+102 QQGKAGLALIVAAT
-115 GASFVGGTISV
+115 ASFVGGTISV
-126 LLFTIFAVPLADV
+126 ILFTLFAAPLADV

-147 TFALVLLAFTT
+147 EFALVLLAFTT

-167 PKTIVMICLG
+167 LKTIIMICLG
-177 LVLSTVGLD
+177 LALSTVGLD
-186 LISGQPRLIFGD
+186 LISGQPRLIFFD
-198 IPGFYS
+198 QPGFYS

-210 LAIGAY
+210 LAIGIY

-226 KSRKAPSVT
+226 TSKSAPSVT
-235 PAPITF
+235 PARLTF
-241 REIGHGIRALN
+241 RDLWHGIKEVNKLWRTL
-252 RMWKTM
+252 
-258 SLGSFMG
+258 SFGSFMG

-270 LPAAGATPAALMAYG
+270 LPAAGATPAALMSYG
-285 VAKQTSK
+285 LSKLMSK
-292 KPESFGKGNIEGVA
+292 KPETFGKGNIEGVA
-306 APETANNA
+306 SPETANNA

-339 GMVMWGLMPGPM
+339 GMVMWGLVPGPM

-359 VWGLISSLYTANFA
+359 VWGLISSLYTANLA
-373 AVAINIALIPLF
+373 AVLVNLALIPLF

-392 FAVLCSL
+392 FTVLCAI

-406 GGYAPSQKLHDV
+406 GGFAPSQKMHDV
-418 WLIVAFGVGGYLLRK
+418 WLIAGFGIVGYLMRK
-433 ADYPLAPLVLALVL
+433 ADYPMAPLVLALVL

-457 TLISEQGDMMAF
+457 TLIAEQGNILAF
-469 LERPL
+469 VERPI
-474 SATFLVIALLLFIW
+474 SATFIAISLVFFLL
-488 PLVGL
+488 PLLKYVKKSSGAQ
-493 IFTRD
+493 RASGE
-498 HKDHP
+498 P
-503 HVPSKR
+503 
-509 PKIANDGK
+509 AE
-517 T
+517 

>member
-1 METLALLADGFATS
+1 MDILALLADGFATS

-20 IMIVLLG
+20 LMIVLVG

-47 IVLPI
+47 IVLPL
-52 TFIVPPSSA
+52 TFVVPPSSA
-61 IILLCA
+61 IILLAA

-79 SILLGIPGA
+79 SVLLGIPGA

-115 GASFVGGTISV
+115 VASFIGGTISV
-126 LLFTIFAVPLADV
+126 VLFTLFAVPLADI

-147 TFALVLLAFTT
+147 EFALVLLAFTT
-158 FVGLGGDDV
+158 FVGLGGGDV
-167 PKTIVMICLG
+167 LKTIIMICLG

-198 IPGFYS
+198 LPGFYS

-210 LAIGAY
+210 LAIGVY
-216 GVGEILYTIE
+216 GVGEVLYTIE
-226 KSRKAPSVT
+226 TSRSAPQVT
-235 PAPITF
+235 PARLSF
-241 REIGHGIRALN
+241 AELRAGCRAVGRL
-252 RMWKTM
+252 WKTM
-258 SLGSFMG
+258 SIGSFLG

-270 LPAAGATPAALMAYG
+270 LPAAGATPASLMAYG
-285 VAKQTSK
+285 IAKSTSK
-292 KPESFGKGNIEGVA
+292 TPETFGKGNIEGVA

-339 GMVMWGLMPGPM
+339 GMVMWGLVPGPM

-359 VWGLISSLYTANFA
+359 VWGLISSLYTANLA
-373 AVAINIALIPLF
+373 AVLINLALIPLF

-392 FAVLCSL
+392 LSVLCAL

-406 GGYAPSQKLHDV
+406 GGFAPSQKLHDV
-418 WLIVAFGVGGYLLRK
+418 WLIVGFGVGGYLLRK

-447 GPLMEKSFRQ
+447 GPLLEKSFRQ
-457 TLISEQGDMMAF
+457 TLIAEQGNVLAF
-469 LERPL
+469 VERPL
-474 SATFLVIALLLFIW
+474 SGAFLAIALVFFLMPFL
-488 PLVGL
+488 
-493 IFTRD
+493 
-498 HKDHP
+498 
-503 HVPSKR
+503 
-509 PKIANDGK
+509 K
-517 T
+517 TLRRRKSPAATPAE

>member
-1 METLALLADGFATS
+1 MDTLALLADGFATS

-20 IMIVLLG
+20 LMIVLLG

-47 IVLPI
+47 IVLPL

-61 IILLCA
+61 IILLAA

-79 SILLGIPGA
+79 SVLLGIPGA

-115 GASFVGGTISV
+115 AASFVGGTISV
-126 LLFTIFAVPLADV
+126 ILFTAFAGPLADA

-147 TFALVLLAFTT
+147 EFALVLLAFTT

-167 PKTIVMICLG
+167 LKTIATICLG

-198 IPGFYS
+198 LPGFYS

-210 LAIGAY
+210 LAIGTY
-216 GVGEILYTIE
+216 GVGEVLYTLE
-226 KSRKAPSVT
+226 RSKRAPQVT
-235 PAPITF
+235 PARISF
-241 REIGHGIRALN
+241 KDIGMGLRAVN
-252 RMWKTM
+252 RLWKTM
-258 SLGSFMG
+258 SIGSVMG
-265 FFVGM
+265 FFVGL
-270 LPAAGATPAALMAYG
+270 LPAAGATPASLMAYG
-285 VAKQTSK
+285 IAKQTSK
-292 KPESFGKGNIEGVA
+292 DPDSFGKGNIEGVA

-339 GMVMWGLMPGPM
+339 GMVMWGLVPGPM

-373 AVAINIALIPLF
+373 AVLINIALIPLF

-392 FAVLCSL
+392 FSVLCVL
-399 VLVLCIV
+399 VFVLCIV
-406 GGYAPSQKLHDV
+406 GGYAPGQRMHDV
-418 WLIVAFGVGGYLLRK
+418 WLIVAFGIGGYLLRK

-457 TLISEQGDMMAF
+457 ALIAEQGNILTF
-469 LERPL
+469 VERPI
-474 SATFLVIALLLFIW
+474 SAVFMALALLLFVF
-488 PLVGL
+488 PFLKTLV
-493 IFTRD
+493 
-498 HKDHP
+498 
-503 HVPSKR
+503 
-509 PKIANDGK
+509 PKCRRNMSPA
-517 T
+517 

>member
-1 METLALLADGFATS
+1 MEIFGLLADGFATS

-20 IMIVLLG
+20 LMIVILG

-47 IVLPI
+47 IVLPL

-61 IILLCA
+61 IILLAA
-67 IYYGAMYGGAVS
+67 IYYGAMYGGAIS

-102 QQGKAGLALIAAA
+102 RQGKAGLALIAAA
-115 GASFVGGTISV
+115 VASFVGGTISV
-126 LLFTIFAVPLADV
+126 VLFTLFAVPLADL

-147 TFALVLLAFTT
+147 EFALVLMAFTT

-167 PKTIVMICLG
+167 LKTIVMICLG

-198 IPGFYS
+198 LPGFYS

-210 LAIGAY
+210 LAIGVY

-226 KSRKAPSVT
+226 TSRTSPSVT
-235 PAPITF
+235 PAKLSF
-241 REIGHGIRALN
+241 RALGEGLREMN
-252 RMWKTM
+252 KLWKTM
-258 SLGSFMG
+258 SFGSVMG

-270 LPAAGATPAALMAYG
+270 LPAAGATPAALMSYG
-285 VAKQTSK
+285 MAKTFSK
-292 KPESFGKGNIEGVA
+292 KPETFGRGNIEGVA

-339 GMVMWGLMPGPM
+339 GMVMWGLVPGPM

-359 VWGLISSLYTANFA
+359 VWGLISSLYTANVA
-373 AVAINIALIPLF
+373 AVLINIALIPLF

-392 FAVLCSL
+392 FTVLCAL

-418 WLIVAFGVGGYLLRK
+418 WLIALFGIGGYLLRK
-433 ADYPLAPLVLALVL
+433 DDYPLAPLVLALVL
-447 GPLMEKSFRQ
+447 GPLMETSFRQ
-457 TLISEQGDMMAF
+457 ALISSQGNVF
-469 LERPL
+469 TFVERPL
-474 SATFLVIALLLFIW
+474 SGLFMALAALFFVLPLLK
-488 PLVGL
+488 LL
-493 IFTRD
+493 RQR
-498 HKDHP
+498 K
-503 HVPSKR
+503 SK
-509 PKIANDGK
+509 PPAVAE
-517 T
+517 